1 MEMELLSSSKLRC
14 DGTYVSPLGNNISDL
29 YEPSTDEWV
38 VEEILDVRLKNV
50 RVSRRIYKKVKEY
63 LVLWKGYPQEDASWE
78 PEEHLQNCKN
88 KLKKFH
94 KNQLKNLIFLTY

>member
-1 MEMELLSSSKLRC
+1 MELPSSSKLWC

-29 YEPSTDEWV
+29 YEPNIDEWV

-50 RVSRRIYKKVKEY
+50 RLSRHMYKKVKEY

-78 PEEHLQNCKN
+78 PEEHLQNCKY
-88 KLKKFH
+88 KLEKFH
-94 KNQLKNLIFLTY
+94 KNQLKN